1 MREDRV
7 AHSVK
12 KLYADAENAYAVNA
26 RNLREILAAN
36 ADTVLGRRAGFS
48 SVADAADWARAL
60 PLTEYPFYEEYVL
73 RAAAGE
79 KNVLTAEDAYT
90 FLYTS
95 GTMGKRKMLPLCETA
110 LSRYGSY
117 ICDIPFYLT
126 GTRGGTHLH
135 TSVFCPPDGRG
146 GQLLSSAYFGYLYC
160 GGQVE
165 GRYLGG
171 RRLNFAGDI
180 SAVPY
185 VKLRI
190 ALACAD
196 LCSLQSIFL
205 YDTLLFF
212 GYLGEHW
219 QTLLR
224 DLRDGRVSAELSA
237 RAKEALC
244 AASDPTR
251 ERLAELERVLSRGD
265 FTQIARKLW
274 RGLRFVCGI
283 GGGEQTWQ
291 TEMLRKY
298 IGDTPVCYFTYT
310 SSEVMAGAA
319 ARMDGAEY
327 VLMPE
332 SAYYEFLPAGGGE
345 TVAMEDVAVG
355 ECYEPVVTTFSGLY
369 RYRTGDILRVTGRL
383 GQAPL
388 FEVAGRVGHF
398 LDIAGEK
405 LDGATL
411 AEAVRRLAADG
422 IQIRDFTVCTA
433 RSVPGRYVFFLETEA
448 DAARCSRLLDGALHA
463 LSHDYAELRAL
474 GMIAPPEAVP
484 CEKFAI
490 DAALHA
496 GGLSHRK
503 EGVIAGEAVYRA
515 LTEGRRKRH
524 EE

>member
-1 MREDRV
+1 MQDDRV
-7 AHSVK
+7 ARSVK
-12 KLYADAENAYAVNA
+12 RLYADAENAYAINA
-26 RNLREILAAN
+26 RNLRGILAAN
-36 ADTVLGRRAGFS
+36 AGTVLGRHAGFS
-48 SVADAADWARAL
+48 SVCAADWARAM
-60 PLTEYPFYEEYVL
+60 PLTEDSFYEEYIR
-73 RAAAGE
+73 RAAGGE
-79 KNVLTAEDAYT
+79 KNVLTAETPCA

-95 GTMGKRKMLPLCETA
+95 GTMGKRKMLPLCAAA

-117 ICDIPFYLT
+117 ICDMPFYLT
-126 GTRGGTHLH
+126 GARGGAHLH
-135 TSVFCPPDGRG
+135 TSVFCPPDAQG
-146 GQLLSSAYFGYLYC
+146 GLLLSAAYFGYLSR
-160 GGQVE
+160 GGQTE

-171 RRLNFAGDI
+171 ERLNFAGDI

-185 VKLRI
+185 VKLRL
-190 ALACAD
+190 ALSRAE
-196 LCSLQSIFL
+196 LCSIQSIFL
-205 YDTLLFF
+205 YDTLLLF

-237 RAKEALC
+237 DAKSALLS
-244 AASDPTR
+244 ASRPAR
-251 ERLAELERVLSRGD
+251 ERLAELEGILSRGD
-265 FTQIARKLW
+265 LSQSARKLW
-274 RGLRFVCGI
+274 PGLRFVSGI
-283 GGGEQTWQ
+283 GGGEHTWQ
-291 TEMLRKY
+291 AEALRKY

-319 ARMDGAEY
+319 AGMNRAEY
-327 VLMPE
+327 VLLPE
-332 SAYYEFLPAGGGE
+332 SAYYEFLPLGGGE
-345 TVAMEDVAVG
+345 PVAMEDVAAG

-369 RYRTGDILRVTGRL
+369 RYRTGDILRITGRL

-388 FEVAGRVGHF
+388 FEVAGRVGRH

-405 LDGATL
+405 LDEATL

-422 IQIRDFTVCTA
+422 ADIRDFTVCTA
-433 RSVPGRYVFFLETEA
+433 ESVPGRYVFFLETEA
-448 DAARCSRLLDGALHA
+448 EAARCARFLDAALHA

-496 GGLSHRK
+496 GGPSHRK

-515 LTEGRRKRH
+515 LAEKARGGRT
-524 EE
+524 